1 MVSDHDRDDLYV
13 AVVESLGAG
22 AADTLMELLPPV
34 GWTDVARKS
43 DIAELRGEMAELRGE
58 MAQLRAHVDGQL
70 PKLISA
76 NVASMVGIAGL
87 VFAVARIA

>member
-1 MVSDHDRDDLYV
+1 
-13 AVVESLGAG
+13 
-22 AADTLMELLPPV
+22 
-34 GWTDVARKS
+34 
-43 DIAELRGEMAELRGE
+43 

>member
-34 GWTDVARKS
+34 GWTDVARQS
-43 DIAELRGEMAELRGE
+43 DNAELRGE